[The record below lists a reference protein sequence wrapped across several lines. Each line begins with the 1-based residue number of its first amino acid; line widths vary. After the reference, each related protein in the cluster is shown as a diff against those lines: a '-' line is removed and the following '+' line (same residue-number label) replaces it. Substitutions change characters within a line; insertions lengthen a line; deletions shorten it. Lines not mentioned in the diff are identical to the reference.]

1 MVCALIGC
9 TNLCFE
15 TQKPLEPLK
24 PLKPLKLLK
33 LLKLLKPLKPLTLKI
48 FGFGNK

>member
-15 TQKPLEPLK
+15 TLK

-33 LLKLLKPLKPLTLKI
+33 LLKPLLPLEPLTLKI